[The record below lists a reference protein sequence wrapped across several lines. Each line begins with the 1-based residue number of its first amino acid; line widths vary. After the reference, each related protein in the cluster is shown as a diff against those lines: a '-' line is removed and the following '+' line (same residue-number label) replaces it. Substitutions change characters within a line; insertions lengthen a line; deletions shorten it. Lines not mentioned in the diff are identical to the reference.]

1 MPATPVWLAAVEAL
15 LNRGIGASAQA
26 TALTHRLAGTALRLE
41 VVGLTSIRVEAAAGR
56 LALLATGRA
65 AAAEGSD
72 SPATAEA
79 DATISGSPAALLRL
93 AQSQAG
99 GAAPGRAGAAPAPAA
114 RATIRGDA
122 ELANAYRQLFMLARP
137 DWEEELSR
145 LVGDLPARRLSRIA
159 QQMFAW
165 ARKASATAGE
175 NIAEYL
181 QEESRDLVGK
191 TELDEFLQGV
201 DAVREAA
208 DRAAARLA
216 GLERRLQ
223 GGA

>member
-1 MPATPVWLAAVEAL
+1 MPATPAWLAAVEAL

-26 TALTHRLAGTALRLE
+26 TLLAQRLAGTALRLD
-41 VVGLTSIRVEAAAGR
+41 VLGLTSIRAEVAAGR
-56 LALLATGRA
+56 LALLAAGPPT
-65 AAAEGSD
+65 AAERSE
-72 SPATAEA
+72 SPPAGAA
-79 DATISGSPAALLRL
+79 DATISGSLAALLRL

-99 GAAPGRAGAAPAPAA
+99 RAAPGRAGAEAPARAA
-114 RATIRGDA
+114 IRGDA
-122 ELANAYRQLFMLARP
+122 EIADGYRQLFSLARP
-137 DWEEELSR
+137 DWEEELSH
-145 LVGDLPARRLSRIA
+145 LVGDLAARRLSRIA
-159 QQMFAW
+159 QRTLAW
-165 ARKASATAGE
+165 ARQARATAGE

-191 TELDEFLQGV
+191 AELDEFLQGV
-201 DAVREAA
+201 DALREAA